1 MQFIGKIISI
11 DIIVTM
17 LIEIAILDMNKFAA
31 QVC

>member
-17 LIEIAILDMNKFAA
+17 LIEITILDMNKFAA